1 MSLLSLSQKHNIL
14 RDMKELEMHKKL
26 RNLFEKLFPSKQV
39 YIGQGTGEFGKDLVI
54 IEKNPFSGERVTAL
68 VVKMGDL
75 SGKADSGII
84 GTINTQINQAFNVE
98 TYFKEIGRA
107 VRANEVIVIIFGN
120 ISNNLDKT
128 LNGYLTNYPAHSI
141 QVKHIDDM
149 TTLFEEYYPDIF
161 LISTEA
167 EELEKK
173 YDELNKLLIEKNKY
187 ISKCY
192 IEPNLRTFEKTKS
205 EILVAQTTGELSNS
219 TLKDTMFGK
228 RENIR
233 SLLKLLLN
241 RKHFVLVEGD
251 AGSGKSIFTIKIIQY
266 SIEESIKL
274 LNPKNQTTIECP
286 VLLKA
291 SSIKNLTE
299 MEIRLKIDE
308 YYYCNK
314 TIKPNI
320 LIIDGIDEV
329 TIAERNL
336 IINYSENY
344 CNENE
349 ISLLITTRKDQDI
362 SNQLKN
368 YNRFELLP
376 FELSQAI
383 EFLKRM
389 AGRNQNLINSLLKN
403 IV

>member
-107 VRANEVIVIIFGN
+107 VKANEVIVIIFGN

-251 AGSGKSIFTIKIIQY
+251 AGSGKSIFTIK
-266 SIEESIKL
+266 
-274 LNPKNQTTIECP
+274 
-286 VLLKA
+286 
-291 SSIKNLTE
+291 
-299 MEIRLKIDE
+299 
-308 YYYCNK
+308 
-314 TIKPNI
+314 KPI
-320 LIIDGIDEV
+320 SCWSVGD
-329 TIAERNL
+329 
-336 IINYSENY
+336 INYD
-344 CNENE
+344 E
-349 ISLLITTRKDQDI
+349 IAYFRSTNHFPRFVPLIFGLLSK
-362 SNQLKN
+362 
-368 YNRFELLP
+368 
-376 FELSQAI
+376 
-383 EFLKRM
+383 KR
-389 AGRNQNLINSLLKN
+389 
-403 IV
+403 

>member
-107 VRANEVIVIIFGN
+107 VKANEVIVIIFGN

-251 AGSGKSIFTIKIIQY
+251 AGSGKSIFTIKI
-266 SIEESIKL
+266 K
-274 LNPKNQTTIECP
+274 
-286 VLLKA
+286 
-291 SSIKNLTE
+291 
-299 MEIRLKIDE
+299 
-308 YYYCNK
+308 
-314 TIKPNI
+314 
-320 LIIDGIDEV
+320 
-329 TIAERNL
+329 
-336 IINYSENY
+336 
-344 CNENE
+344 
-349 ISLLITTRKDQDI
+349 
-362 SNQLKN
+362 
-368 YNRFELLP
+368 
-376 FELSQAI
+376 
-383 EFLKRM
+383 
-389 AGRNQNLINSLLKN
+389 
-403 IV
+403 